1 MPPVSDSAAPSQPE
15 APSPAEP
22 RAALE
27 EALTAHEA
35 ELLDSARAWVYNLGF
50 AERPARVKGLA
61 REAFQNA
68 AADALEKADEYD
80 PPRPPRPWLRRFVFN
95 AVRTLRKEHE
105 RRAKKTQAVQDAG
118 ASDQVSDEESTD
130 EDLFA
135 WLSEKAG
142 RVNFREG
149 ENPRLIWIREHA
161 SEEDRAVL
169 ELRLRGYTGDDLAEK
184 LGERL
189 QDSFSYG
196 AAAAR
201 LSRAKQ
207 RMTDAFRNQ
216 NA

>member
-27 EALTAHEA
+27 EALAAHEA

-50 AERPARVKGLA
+50 AKRSARIKDLA

-68 AADALEKADEYD
+68 AVDALEKADEYD
-80 PPRPPRPWLRRFVFN
+80 LSRPPRPWLRRFVFN
-95 AVRTLRKEHE
+95 AVRTLRKEHG

-118 ASDQVSDEESTD
+118 TSDRVSDEESTD

-142 RVNFREG
+142 RVNFWEG
-149 ENPRLIWIREHA
+149 EDPRLVWIREHA

-169 ELRLRGYTGDDLAEK
+169 ELRLEGYTGDELAEK

-189 QDSFSYG
+189 QTSITYG
-196 AAAAR
+196 AAATR

-207 RMTDAFRNQ
+207 RLTDAFQIQ
-216 NA
+216 NT